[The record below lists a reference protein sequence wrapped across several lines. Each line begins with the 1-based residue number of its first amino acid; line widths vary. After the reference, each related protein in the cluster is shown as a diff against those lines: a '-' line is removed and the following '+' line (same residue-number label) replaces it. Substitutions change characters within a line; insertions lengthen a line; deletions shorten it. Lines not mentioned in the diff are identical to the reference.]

1 MELRNIAIIAHVDHG
16 KTTLVDELLK
26 QSGSFRDNQAVAER
40 AMDSNDIERERGI
53 TIVSKHTALHY
64 KGHKITKAESTRRGN
79 AQIEGSALS
88 GEGAVYIFVL
98 NKKHDIDGNF
108 PWNDARLINHTCEPN
123 CEAQIIRGTIWL
135 IATKDIPEGTEL
147 GFNYGF
153 DLETWEDHPCLCRTK
168 NCCGYI
174 VGKEYWPKLK
184 RLVTKR
190 DQVIAA
196 GMLEVGVTQVDGVS
210 MTSLARIT
218 TGSILG
224 EQSFFDSQP
233 RSANVW
239 AVADG
244 TLLLLPYENF
254 AEFGEAEPALAR
266 DFLFAM
272 ARVLSIRLRNTSFR
286 LRR

>member
-1 MELRNIAIIAHVDHG
+1 MSEIDWV
-16 KTTLVDELLK
+16 
-26 QSGSFRDNQAVAER
+26 AV
-40 AMDSNDIERERGI
+40 
-53 TIVSKHTALHY
+53 
-64 KGHKITKAESTRRGN
+64 
-79 AQIEGSALS
+79 
-88 GEGAVYIFVL
+88 F
-98 NKKHDIDGNF
+98 
-108 PWNDARLINHTCEPN
+108 
-123 CEAQIIRGTIWL
+123 
-135 IATKDIPEGTEL
+135 
-147 GFNYGF
+147 
-153 DLETWEDHPCLCRTK
+153 
-168 NCCGYI
+168 
-174 VGKEYWPKLK
+174 K
-184 RLVTKR
+184 RLEPTRNAPDVLALPHWQESSWEKLLARTTPR
-190 DQVIAA
+190 HFRASEVVIQRGAPDRTLYLVAA

-244 TLLLLPYENF
+244 TLLLLPYEKF

>member
-1 MELRNIAIIAHVDHG
+1 MSEVDWAAVFKRMEPTRTAPDVLALPHWDEANWQKLLTR
-16 KTTLVDELLK
+16 TTPRHFHASEVVIQRGAADRTLYLVA
-26 QSGSFRDNQAVAER
+26 S
-40 AMDSNDIERERGI
+40 
-53 TIVSKHTALHY
+53 
-64 KGHKITKAESTRRGN
+64 
-79 AQIEGSALS
+79 
-88 GEGAVYIFVL
+88 
-98 NKKHDIDGNF
+98 
-108 PWNDARLINHTCEPN
+108 
-123 CEAQIIRGTIWL
+123 
-135 IATKDIPEGTEL
+135 
-147 GFNYGF
+147 
-153 DLETWEDHPCLCRTK
+153 
-168 NCCGYI
+168 
-174 VGKEYWPKLK
+174 
-184 RLVTKR
+184 
-190 DQVIAA
+190 

-233 RSANVW
+233 RSAKVW

-254 AEFGEAEPALAR
+254 AEFGESEPALAR

>member
-1 MELRNIAIIAHVDHG
+1 MSEIDWV
-16 KTTLVDELLK
+16 
-26 QSGSFRDNQAVAER
+26 AV
-40 AMDSNDIERERGI
+40 
-53 TIVSKHTALHY
+53 
-64 KGHKITKAESTRRGN
+64 
-79 AQIEGSALS
+79 
-88 GEGAVYIFVL
+88 F
-98 NKKHDIDGNF
+98 
-108 PWNDARLINHTCEPN
+108 
-123 CEAQIIRGTIWL
+123 
-135 IATKDIPEGTEL
+135 
-147 GFNYGF
+147 
-153 DLETWEDHPCLCRTK
+153 
-168 NCCGYI
+168 
-174 VGKEYWPKLK
+174 K
-184 RLVTKR
+184 RLEPTRNAPDVLALPHWQESSWEKLLARTTPR
-190 DQVIAA
+190 HFRASEVVIQRGAPDRTLYLVAA

-218 TGSILG
+218 TVSILG

-244 TLLLLPYENF
+244 TLLLLPYEKF

>member
-1 MELRNIAIIAHVDHG
+1 
-16 KTTLVDELLK
+16 
-26 QSGSFRDNQAVAER
+26 
-40 AMDSNDIERERGI
+40 
-53 TIVSKHTALHY
+53 
-64 KGHKITKAESTRRGN
+64 
-79 AQIEGSALS
+79 
-88 GEGAVYIFVL
+88 
-98 NKKHDIDGNF
+98 
-108 PWNDARLINHTCEPN
+108 
-123 CEAQIIRGTIWL
+123 
-135 IATKDIPEGTEL
+135 
-147 GFNYGF
+147 
-153 DLETWEDHPCLCRTK
+153 
-168 NCCGYI
+168 
-174 VGKEYWPKLK
+174 
-184 RLVTKR
+184 
-190 DQVIAA
+190 
-196 GMLEVGVTQVDGVS
+196 MLEVGVTQVDGVS

-254 AEFGEAEPALAR
+254 AEFGESEPALAR